1 MCQNHPFM
9 IASQLWHHK
18 EQDMT
23 RVSINTVDKRWQ
35 VSDSDL
41 RVVDVVLRRAYVWIN
56 SMKTPMSMY
65 NQTKFITYAKILY
78 P

>member
-1 MCQNHPFM
+1 MALTLSLLISQLATCLST
-9 IASQLWHHK
+9 ASQLWHHK

-41 RVVDVVLRRAYVWIN
+41 RVVDVVLRRAYV
-56 SMKTPMSMY
+56 
-65 NQTKFITYAKILY
+65 
-78 P
+78 